1 VLRLIESSVASIE
14 QRLVLIAPP
23 HASYFDR
30 FNNVIND
37 TARHGRFIN
46 EMQTLRGSI
55 YLEEGNVTRAG
66 LTADGRHQTAED
78 DRSWH
83 LLMTDNDGRVRSCA
97 LFLLHENAESIRD
110 LRLRDCPL
118 LKRPES
124 RTPVTVAV
132 NAEIARAR
140 RANLRFAELGGW
152 AISKARRG
160 TPEGLLMA
168 VGTYGLSRMLGGAL
182 GVTTANVAHSCSS
195 ILRRLGGAYLEF
207 EGLTIPS
214 YFDSRYNTEID
225 LLRFDSRAP
234 SRKYAGLIDMVMDKL
249 ANVTVVA
256 HGAEMIRRS
265 A

>member
-1 VLRLIESSVASIE
+1 VLRLIASSVASIE
-14 QRLVLIAPP
+14 RRLVVIAPP
-23 HASYFDR
+23 QASCFGR
-30 FNNVIND
+30 FNHVIND
-37 TARHGRFIN
+37 TARNGRFID

-55 YLEEGNVTRAG
+55 YLEGGNVTRG
-66 LTADGRHQTAED
+66 ELTADGRHQTPED

-83 LLMTDNDGRVRSCA
+83 LLMTDDDGRVRSCA
-97 LFLLHENAESIRD
+97 LFLLHENAGSIRD
-110 LRLRDCPL
+110 LRLRHCPL

-124 RTPVTVAV
+124 RTQVTVAV
-132 NAEIARAR
+132 DSEIARAR

-152 AISKARRG
+152 AISRERRG

-168 VGTYGLSRMLGGAL
+168 VATYALSRMLGGAL
-182 GVTTANVAHSCSS
+182 GITTANVAHSCSS

-214 YFDSRYNTEID
+214 YFDPRYNTEID

-234 SRKYAGLIDMVMDKL
+234 SPKYAGLVDMVMDKL
-249 ANVTVVA
+249 ARVTVVA
-256 HGAEMIRRS
+256 HGAEMIRRP